1 MDFALCSIK
10 SSLHAWCT
18 ENLEMCFEWNNHL
31 ENVLG
36 ENLEGGPFSPLGKLS
51 DFPRSR
57 FGDPSRFL
65 ALSPCWLLS
74 DDFPF
79 DSWWWLCLRSE
90 SPPCS
95 RFWTAFRPLSKFWSS
110 VAICE
115 RRSFKKL
122 SRFVSFDRAL
132 VELEPYQINMNFF
145 SVTKKHACSLQVTT
159 CVMTKLRTIL
169 LFSLY
174 LWKHVSSMA
183 LCEAMHTSSAY
194 YILGLLETFI
204 RPHSEAPRRYY
215 LNLLIYGSRSKLEDR
230 CMKLFSE

>member
-1 MDFALCSIK
+1 MHWKPRGVFWMK
-10 SSLHAWCT
+10 
-18 ENLEMCFEWNNHL
+18 FEWNNHL

-36 ENLEGGPFSPLGKLS
+36 ANLEGGPFSPLGKLS

-79 DSWWWLCLRSE
+79 DSWWLCLRSE

-95 RFWTAFRPLSKFWSS
+95 RFWIAFRPLSKFWSS

-132 VELEPYQINMNFF
+132 VELEPYHINMNFF

-159 CVMTKLRTIL
+159 CVCANPACVMSKLL
-169 LFSLY
+169 HFLSSLRIETCQFY
-174 LWKHVSSMA
+174 NFMW
-183 LCEAMHTSSAY
+183 AMHTITAY
-194 YILGLLETFI
+194 VRHNAF
-204 RPHSEAPRRYY
+204 
-215 LNLLIYGSRSKLEDR
+215 
-230 CMKLFSE
+230 